1 MTRPYTP
8 EPPRPAGPPKVPTET
23 GHVPMAGFNAAHAA
37 QEALRTSEAQAA
49 RAGQQAQDEL
59 VRYLAANAEDYG
71 TAALAARAEAGPTAR
86 AAALAARDAKRSA
99 AWDAQVPDSEAI
111 YGAPPLVMPTP
122 LRDGPKYGAVT
133 VLMPSSTGRQS
144 VAVRISREQAR
155 QLAHA
160 LMDHL
165 AGLPE

>member
-23 GHVPMAGFNAAHAA
+23 GHVPMAGFRSAHAIQEA
-37 QEALRTSEAQAA
+37 QEALAAIAAVAQPLEN
-49 RAGQQAQDEL
+49 EL
-59 VRYLAANAEDYG
+59 ARYLAADA
-71 TAALAARAEAGPTAR
+71 AQVALAE
-86 AAALAARDAKRSA
+86 RDADRA
-99 AWDAQVPDSEAI
+99 QAWAAQVPDSEAD
-111 YGAPPLVMPTP
+111 GAPPLVMPTP